1 MGALGISISQLLTQV
16 ISFLILFFLL
26 YKLAYG
32 PLIKMLDSRSAK
44 IKESLDAAERAKESV
59 KESEDKIQAEISK
72 ARQEG
77 QKLIADAR
85 EAASRIRDQEIKK
98 AKEESELLIKK
109 TKTEI
114 LYEKESAIESIR
126 KDFAGLSIIAA
137 EKIIKRSINQKDHE
151 TLIDEVLNTDFDS
164 IKK

>member
-59 KESEDKIQAEISK
+59 KESEDKIQSEISK

-114 LYEKESAIESIR
+114 LNEKESAIESIR

-151 TLIDEVLNTDFDS
+151 TLIDEVLNTELDS

>member
-1 MGALGISISQLLTQV
+1 MFSQEWLPHR
-16 ISFLILFFLL
+16 SLIE
-26 YKLAYG
+26 
-32 PLIKMLDSRSAK
+32 K
-44 IKESLDAAERAKESV
+44 IKK
-59 KESEDKIQAEISK
+59 KYPKIIIVDGGEHSSAIPEYVLRDCQSIDYVI
-72 ARQEG
+72 RGEG
-77 QKLIADAR
+77 EFSML
-85 EAASRIRDQEIKK
+85 EFSYNMFRDQEIKK

-114 LYEKESAIESIR
+114 LKEKESAIESIR

-151 TLIDEVLNTDFDS
+151 TLIDEVLNTELDS

>member
-77 QKLIADAR
+77 QKLITDAR
-85 EAASRIRDQEIKK
+85 EAAARIRDQEIKK

-109 TKTEI
+109 TKKEI
-114 LYEKESAIESIR
+114 LHEKEAAIESIR

-151 TLIDEVLNTDFDS
+151 TLIDEVLNTELDS